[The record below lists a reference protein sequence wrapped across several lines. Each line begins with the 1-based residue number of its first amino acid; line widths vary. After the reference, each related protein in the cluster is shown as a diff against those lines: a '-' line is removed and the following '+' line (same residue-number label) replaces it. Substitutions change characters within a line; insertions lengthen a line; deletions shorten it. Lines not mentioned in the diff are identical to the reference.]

1 MIAYVGAADR
11 SVAHSLIA
19 AAALSGMAVRVASPP
34 AHRPVE
40 EIRVEA
46 EAFAE
51 LHGGAVVL
59 LEGPAK
65 IPGPRM
71 RIRRPGNA

>member
-1 MIAYVGAADR
+1 VIAYVGAADR

-19 AAALSGMAVRVASPP
+19 AAALSASPP